1 MASNWILKSTNGVDV
16 GAESGSNSWE
26 DASNEMYRS
35 GNENVVW
42 DKRNFLNQDFSSAG
56 ITLFFFEDCSFNK
69 MNFSSNT
76 IENCQYKNCD
86 FENNNFNSV
95 TFKQTKI
102 FDSKFTNCTF
112 AGLGDFEFDSD
123 DSHFKNIDF
132 SFSTMGMNI
141 IDRIYTNTVFEDCI
155 FDLSNI
161 QNTDFTD
168 SQFVKCSFFGTTFDG
183 SILKN
188 TIFNDCIFDENSLFN
203 NITDFSKIKFV
214 VKNKLQTYDFLE
226 KWKAANA

>member
-16 GAESGSNSWE
+16 GAENGSNSWE

-35 GNENVVW
+35 GNKNVVW

-112 AGLGDFEFDSD
+112 AGLGDFQFDSD
-123 DSHFKNIDF
+123 DSH
-132 SFSTMGMNI
+132 
-141 IDRIYTNTVFEDCI
+141 
-155 FDLSNI
+155 
-161 QNTDFTD
+161 
-168 SQFVKCSFFGTTFDG
+168 
-183 SILKN
+183 LK
-188 TIFNDCIFDENSLFN
+188 I
-203 NITDFSKIKFV
+203 
-214 VKNKLQTYDFLE
+214 
-226 KWKAANA
+226 